1 MRKLLTIT
9 RYIEKR
15 IIPPFLLAF
24 LIEIIFKIL
33 FSIWD
38 DSKLDMI
45 HGVWIM
51 ISTSLLVVYS
61 LYDMYNLVYSR
72 KFYFYY
78 TTKYNIKTILLVHT
92 VLYIVNNFI
101 FYLLYVN
108 YDNSAILGKLISLV
122 SFYIFNLALLLICR
136 HITNIRI
143 GSILY
148 LLILTFFTL
157 VYPILFI
164 SINQSNYV
172 LKQFMIGA
180 VNSENIFQIYTFLIP
195 ITILSGSKDALID
208 NTLLINVIITIFS
221 LILYLI
227 FKGRKYNW

>member
-1 MRKLLTIT
+1 MLTIT

-15 IIPPFLLAF
+15 IIPPFLIAF

-143 GSILY
+143 GSIFY

-164 SINQSNYV
+164 SINQSNDV

-195 ITILSGSKDALID
+195 ITILNGSKDALID

>member
-1 MRKLLTIT
+1 MLTIT

-143 GSILY
+143 GSIFY
-148 LLILTFFTL
+148 LLILIFFTL

-164 SINQSNYV
+164 SINQSNDV

-195 ITILSGSKDALID
+195 ITILNGSKDALID